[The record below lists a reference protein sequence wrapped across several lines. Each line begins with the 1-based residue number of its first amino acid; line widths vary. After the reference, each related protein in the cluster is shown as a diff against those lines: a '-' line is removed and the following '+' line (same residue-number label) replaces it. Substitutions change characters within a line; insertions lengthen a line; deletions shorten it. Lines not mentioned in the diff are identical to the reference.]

1 MSEKPRDF
9 AHGWPDQFNHQN
21 LSYILVV
28 LLCMY
33 RVIRPDYDV
42 VKEGQISACRL
53 GSATSTKQKG

>member
-1 MSEKPRDF
+1 MQMSEKPRDF

-33 RVIRPDYDV
+33 RVIRPDY
-42 VKEGQISACRL
+42 
-53 GSATSTKQKG
+53 